1 MRERARALLLTVGV
15 LLIPSMT
22 YAQALGTIAGAVK
35 DASGAVLPGVTVEA
49 SSSALIEK
57 VRTVVSDGA
66 GQYRIV
72 NLPPGNYTVTFTLP
86 GFSTV
91 KRDGIEVSP
100 NFTSN
105 IDGDMRVGAV
115 EETITVTGESPI
127 VDIQSSAQT
136 RAMTDQAFK
145 ELPTG
150 GSWIQMAALVPAVR
164 AGNTDVGGVLGDQTG
179 AQVSAHGSRPGDGV
193 SLIDGLRIGNMYID
207 SNLTNM
213 SLSPLL
219 FDQVDVSLSG
229 QMGETGTNGV
239 IMNAIPKAGGNTF
252 SGSALANGSGPALQG
267 SNVTSDLQAR
277 GLQGASAS
285 LKTLY
290 DINGAVGGPIK
301 RDKLW
306 FYFTSRYFTNEYF
319 LASRFYAVDPTS
331 IAHTND
337 TSNQAYGGTYTYD
350 NNGRV
355 TWAIN
360 DKQRISGWYAYQYKV
375 DPHWLVQI
383 FNASPE
389 AVRITE
395 WHTQLST
402 TKWTYAATNKLLWE
416 AGIAAGA
423 SPDTIKIDPDQ
434 VGTCPSQGSLAPR
447 CISITEQTAGNL
459 PVPVAKQLRFRRSAA
474 EPDVERGDEL
484 RDRRAQFQGRLRGSA
499 RPLLAW

>member
-1 MRERARALLLTVGV
+1 M
-15 LLIPSMT
+15 
-22 YAQALGTIAGAVK
+22 
-35 DASGAVLPGVTVEA
+35 
-49 SSSALIEK
+49 
-57 VRTVVSDGA
+57 
-66 GQYRIV
+66 
-72 NLPPGNYTVTFTLP
+72 P

-105 IDGDMRVGAV
+105 IDADLRVGAV

-164 AGNTDVGGVLGDQTG
+164 ASNTDVGGVLGDQTG

-277 GLQGASAS
+277 GLQGASSS

-306 FYFTSRYFTNEYF
+306 FYATSRYFTNEYF
-319 LASRFYAVDPTS
+319 LASRFYAVDPTA
-331 IAHTND
+331 IARTND

-355 TWAIN
+355 TWAH
-360 DKQRISGWYAYQYKV
+360 QRQAE
-375 DPHWLVQI
+375 DLRLVRVSVQGGP
-383 FNASPE
+383 ALADSDLQPRRRRRSESP
-389 AVRITE
+389 T

-402 TKWTYAATNKLLWE
+402 TKWTYAATNKSAVGGGHRSGRE
-416 AGIAAGA
+416 PRHDQARSRSGRHVSVSGIAGTAMHLDHGA
-423 SPDTIKIDPDQ
+423 DRRQ
-434 VGTCPSQGSLAPR
+434 
-447 CISITEQTAGNL
+447 L
-459 PVPVAKQLRFRRSAA
+459 PVPGADSGFDFDDRLPSQTFNAAMSYVTGAHNFKVGFEDQRGHFWRGDNNDSTGGIWYHDHQQRARVRRSS
-474 EPDVERGDEL
+474 
-484 RDRRAQFQGRLRGSA
+484 RRPRTATRTT
-499 RPLLAW
+499 